1 MIAKILTA
9 DEIRNSDGRNYNPQ
23 VWDRNIDRMLD
34 MYKDVV
40 FYKVDKD
47 NLYSYDRYFVEYT
60 LGEGLRLFGSFS
72 YSSSMT
78 SGGFYRLDKLPVNND
93 GMTYADLIEL
103 FEQGKDEEGKRLML
117 EIQNS
122 NMVEISYGEFQDVN
136 TGEMVMIGTSK
147 EARYWMTERSI
158 NYGLTFTKG

>member
-34 MYKDVV
+34 MYNDVV

-60 LGEGLRLFGSFS
+60 LDEGLRLFGSFS

-78 SGGFYRLDKLPVNND
+78 SGGFYRLDKLPVNKD

-136 TGEMVMIGTSK
+136 TGEMVMIGTSR
-147 EARYWMTERSI
+147 EARDWMTERSKK
-158 NYGLTFTKG
+158 YGLTFTKG

>member
-23 VWDRNIDRMLD
+23 VWDNNIDRMLD

-60 LGEGLRLFGSFS
+60 LDEGLRLFGRFD

-78 SGGFYRLDKLPVNND
+78 SGGFYRLDKLPVNKD
-93 GMTYADLIEL
+93 GMTYADLLEL
-103 FEQGKDEEGKRLML
+103 SEQGEKEEVKRLIR

-147 EARYWMTERSI
+147 EARDWMTERSI
-158 NYGLTFTKG
+158 KYGLTFTKG